1 MGEVRYNDEPA
12 IDHAGP
18 SKEALARAYDLLG
31 FSPNDPMRQRTPKGC
46 RPHRIAIALQQLM
59 DERDRQR
66 LRAERAEQALQEFT
80 CSTNSTLLATL
91 AIAEGF
97 KAEFGALVERL
108 RAWTADE
115 RGYGQVDYADEI
127 DCILNDHLHTFAV
140 GLGAHA
146 EVKP

>member
-59 DERDRQR
+59 DERDAW
-66 LRAERAEQALQEFT
+66 LRRHAEGAAQHITVVERAE
-80 CSTNSTLLATL
+80 
-91 AIAEGF
+91 
-97 KAEFGALVERL
+97 KAEAKLAELVRWV
-108 RAWTADE
+108 RQWA
-115 RGYGQVDYADEI
+115 GQPATDMMGKLAAKLLE
-127 DCILNDHLHTFAV
+127 FEA
-140 GLGAHA
+140 
-146 EVKP
+146 KP